1 MTVYRYSPD
10 REKTLETY
18 ARQVETEDDS
28 ALRAILAECVKRLSK
43 TQ

>member
-1 MTVYRYSPD
+1 MTAYRYSPD

-18 ARQVETEDDS
+18 ARQVETDDDS